1 MRALSRNRLLFL
13 VRFLAASA
21 LPLLGER
28 EARADEAMGTVLEIQ
43 GEDLLLDLGQTTG
56 VSEGARVQLWRPV
69 RLKHPVTGRTIT
81 DRFLIGTLQ
90 IVQLRPTIS
99 LAQVVGTVTRTPA
112 AGDVVIASG
121 IPPAPAKKPDKPAKA
136 ASDSTYDIPAGN
148 APRAGDPDAAALAA
162 MFEGLKGADPAARI
176 DAYEKYVRA
185 SPSSRFVSVLNEEAQ
200 ALRRITVAESKASD
214 QKATGEAS
222 GKGDLLLAFTTPV
235 GAVSGVPL
243 GLGMQLRDD
252 AAGAVVHLRVPKQPN
267 YRAFPMTPMGRG
279 YFSTVIPA
287 SALMGQRMEFFAEA
301 ATRAGETVAVVGT
314 STAPAELRFEPGL
327 SDHEPA
333 PVEKTVAVS
342 TDFADYNRLIGN
354 DYMLQVEGMV
364 SLRYGDTGIRAL
376 RTGFGVYSGLGGNA
390 DELDGGFDPR
400 PVGLTYG
407 YLETEVGFSYG
418 ASLIGRA
425 LVGLGEGGMS
435 GGGHAMLRIG
445 NDKHTN
451 LILGGELLG
460 GIGARGIAQVELAS
474 FWTFP
479 MLFRVEV
486 TNQPA
491 GADGRPDVESTQE
504 DTEEGKGKSTGSGDV
519 GARGVFQLGW
529 RALDTLVLSVRASYQ
544 GRNIEHAGPG
554 IGAAVSYQW

>member
-1 MRALSRNRLLFL
+1 
-13 VRFLAASA
+13 
-21 LPLLGER
+21 
-28 EARADEAMGTVLEIQ
+28 MGTVLEIQ
-43 GEDLLLDLGQTTG
+43 GGDLLLDLGQTTG

-69 RLKHPVTGRTIT
+69 RLKHPVTGKTIT

-136 ASDSTYDIPAGN
+136 ASDSTYDVPSGN

-185 SPSSRFVSVLNEEAQ
+185 SPSSRFVSVLNEEAE
-200 ALRRITVAESKASD
+200 ALRSTMVAERKDSE
-214 QKATGEAS
+214 QKTKGEAS
-222 GKGDLLLAFTTPV
+222 GKGELLLAFTTPV
-235 GAVSGVPL
+235 GAVAGVPL
-243 GLGMQLRDD
+243 ELGMQLREE

-267 YRAFPMTPMGRG
+267 YQPFPMMPMGHG

-287 SALMGQRMEFFAEA
+287 SALSEQRMEFFAEA

-314 STAPAELRFEPGL
+314 STEPAELKLDPGL
-327 SDHEPA
+327 PDHEPA

-342 TDFADYNRLIGN
+342 TDFASYNGVELN

-364 SLRYGDTGIRAL
+364 SLRYGDAGIRAL
-376 RTGFGVYSGLGGNA
+376 RTGFGVYSGYGGTVY
-390 DELDGGFDPR
+390 ELDKLGLDPR
-400 PVGLTYG
+400 KVGLTYG

-425 LVGLGEGGMS
+425 LVGLGEGKLS
-435 GGGHAMLRIG
+435 GGGHAMLRLG

-451 LILGGELLG
+451 LILGGEFLG
-460 GIGARGIAQVELAS
+460 GIGARGITQLELAS
-474 FWTFP
+474 FWRFP

-491 GADGRPDVESTQE
+491 GAEAKPAAGAPEE
-504 DTEEGKGKSTGSGDV
+504 DAEEGKGVSTGAGEV

-529 RALDTLVLSVRASYQ
+529 RALDTLVFSVRASYQ
-544 GRNIEHAGPG
+544 GRNIKHSGPG
-554 IGAAVSYQW
+554 VGAAVSYQW

>member
-1 MRALSRNRLLFL
+1 MP
-13 VRFLAASA
+13 FLAASG
-21 LPLLGER
+21 LSLLGER

-43 GEDLLLDLGQTTG
+43 GGDLLLDLGQTTG

-121 IPPAPAKKPDKPAKA
+121 ISSAPAKKPDKPAKA
-136 ASDSTYDIPAGN
+136 ASDSTYDVPAGN

-185 SPSSRFVSVLNEEAQ
+185 SPSSRFVSVLNEEAE
-200 ALRRITVAESKASD
+200 ALRSTMVAERKASE

-222 GKGDLLLAFTTPV
+222 GKGELLLAFTTPV
-235 GAVSGVPL
+235 GAVAGVPL
-243 GLGMQLRDD
+243 ELGMQLREE

-267 YRAFPMTPMGRG
+267 YQPFPMTPMGHG

-287 SALMGQRMEFFAEA
+287 SALSEQRMEFFAEA
-301 ATRAGETVAVVGT
+301 ATKAGETVAVVGT
-314 STAPAELRFEPGL
+314 STAPADLQLAPGL
-327 SDHEPA
+327 ADHKPA
-333 PVEKTVAVS
+333 PFETTVAVS
-342 TDFADYNRLIGN
+342 TDFADYNRLKLN

-390 DELDGGFDPR
+390 EELDNGYGSR

-407 YLETEVGFSYG
+407 YLETEVGFSHG

-435 GGGHAMLRIG
+435 GGGHAMLRLG

-491 GADGRPDVESTQE
+491 GADGKPAVESTE
-504 DTEEGKGKSTGSGDV
+504 EEAEEGKGPSTGPGNV

-529 RALDTLVLSVRASYQ
+529 RALDTLVLSVRTSYQ
-544 GRNIEHAGPG
+544 GRNINHSGPG
-554 IGAAVSYQW
+554 VGGAVSYQW